1 MPDKLKTLRE
11 RIITN
16 FHGQG
21 VPYDMY
27 CNTRIVVESV
37 WKQHKNYH
45 PQVLLMSLN
54 TLMWKTS
61 NVTY

>member
-11 RIITN
+11 RIIKN
-16 FHGQG
+16 LHGQG

-27 CNTRIVVESV
+27 CNARVVVESV
-37 WKQHKNYH
+37 WKQHKNCH

-54 TLMWKTS
+54 TLM
-61 NVTY
+61 